1 MFSARLYLSLEAP
14 DNTQYNIEYWWI
26 DDIIRMPLTSK
37 FKKVASRK
45 KTGATSS
52 FSGSKSADE
61 LDTPLDVDLAV
72 ANGRVLKLE
81 KELSECKAELQASM
95 ESAVL
100 NNEEAAKLRSENT
113 DLKNMINQLQGEN
126 SDMKKVFGTLDDL
139 GDLRNQYEKL
149 FEDDFK
155 ASTDKIDVDI
165 ATNNNNNSNNPAAS
179 DERREKTRVFCD
191 ELKSFIL
198 DTRTNNSLGGQ

>member
-1 MFSARLYLSLEAP
+1 
-14 DNTQYNIEYWWI
+14 
-26 DDIIRMPLTSK
+26 MPLTSK

-61 LDTPLDVDLAV
+61 LDTPLYVDLAV
-72 ANGRVLKLE
+72 ANDRVLQLE
-81 KELSECKAELQASM
+81 KELSECKAELQASK

-113 DLKNMINQLQGEN
+113 DLKNIINQLQGEN

-165 ATNNNNNSNNPAAS
+165 STNNNSSSNNNPAAS
-179 DERREKTRVFCD
+179 AERREKTRVFCD

-198 DTRTNNSLGGQ
+198 DTRNNSLGGQ

>member
-1 MFSARLYLSLEAP
+1 
-14 DNTQYNIEYWWI
+14 
-26 DDIIRMPLTSK
+26 MPLTSK
-37 FKKVASRK
+37 LKKVASRK
-45 KTGATSS
+45 KAGTSS
-52 FSGSKSADE
+52 YSGSKSADE

-72 ANGRVLKLE
+72 ANERVLQLE
-81 KELSECKAELQASM
+81 KELSECKAELQASK

-100 NNEEAAKLRSENT
+100 NNEEATKLRSENT